1 MAVPTL
7 TPASTTS
14 AITLPTGSS
23 PGDVASAALPFGI
36 YSNVSDNPTSF
47 SRFFCTGA
55 SDQVAYVYKKLGGDI
70 LDIEL
75 TKEQVFSAYE
85 EATLEYSYIMN
96 IHQAKNILGSALGNT
111 TGTFDHDG
119 TLQAGTLSSSLGGAH
134 VSLTYPKWQFSYGK
148 RIADG
153 ISLEG
158 GLGGDTR
165 VYSASIDIS
174 DENKQDFDLQQIIS
188 SAAAS
193 NSSVDFYDKVGN
205 KRIHIT
211 RVWYKTPQAMWRFYG
226 YYGGLNTVGDLA
238 SYGQFADDSTFEII
252 PAWQNK
258 LQAMAFE
265 DAIYTRNSHWSYEIK
280 NNRLRIFPKPTRV
293 LPDSMWIEFFVRN
306 DIWEEDDA
314 KQDGTEGINNM
325 STLPFDNLPYNNIN
339 AIGKQWI
346 RRFALAV
353 CKEMLG
359 YIRSKFS
366 SIPIPGDSISLNG
379 GDLISQAKTEQQ
391 VLRDE
396 LKTTLEELTYAKIAE
411 REAMAIDSVTKVQE
425 KMPYPVPIVLG

>member
-23 PGDVASAALPFGI
+23 PGDVASAELPFGI

-119 TLQAGTLSSSLGGAH
+119 TLQAGALSSSLEGAH
-134 VSLTYPKWQFSYGK
+134 VNLTYPKWQFSYGK

-153 ISLEG
+153 MSLEG

-165 VYSASIDIS
+165 LYSASFSVS
-174 DENKQDFDLQQIIS
+174 DPNTQDFDLQNIMSTSGSEGAFGLPDPIGS
-188 SAAAS
+188 
-193 NSSVDFYDKVGN
+193 

-293 LPDSMWIEFFVRN
+293 LPDQMWIEFFVRN
-306 DIWEEDDA
+306 DIWEEDNA
-314 KQDGTEGINNM
+314 KQDGTAGINNM

-359 YIRSKFS
+359 YVRSKFS

-379 GDLISQAKTEQQ
+379 GDLISQAKAEQQ
-391 VLRDE
+391 ALRDE

-411 REAMAIDSVTKVQE
+411 KEAMAIDSVTKVQE